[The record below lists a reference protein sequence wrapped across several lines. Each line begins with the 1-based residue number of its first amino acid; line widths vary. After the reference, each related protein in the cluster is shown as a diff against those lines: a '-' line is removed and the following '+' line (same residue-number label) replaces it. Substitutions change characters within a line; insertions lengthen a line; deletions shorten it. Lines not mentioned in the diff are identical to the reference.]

1 MKLIEKLRALPP
13 KQKWLLIGGAAAALV
28 LVVGLIL
35 LLTLG
40 GGKQPAGGDASYTV
54 EVANEAGTPL
64 PGVEVYL
71 YRDKSL
77 SDLINFAKTD
87 EAGRVTFT
95 TDATGCV
102 VVLESVP
109 AGYEAEAYYA
119 LSGETTRIVLKA
131 VLQTDVDLSKV
142 TYRLGDMIH
151 DFKFT
156 DGAGKEYVLSQLL
169 QEKKAVVLNF
179 WYTNCGP
186 CASEFP
192 YLQTAYDK
200 YKDSIALLAVDP
212 GVGGDDNAAVA
223 QFATTHNLT
232 FPMMVCDPAWANA
245 MQIAGYPTTVVIDR
259 YGMITFVHTGA
270 ITEAETFETIFAF
283 YGAEEYTQTVADS
296 VDDLSAALSGS
307 TDTSDTSDTSDTG
320 TGDGTSADSPIEIGG
335 TLEFDASVPAG
346 GKTYYHVY
354 KVSGTTLTIQ
364 SKDAY
369 VEYEGKT
376 YNAQNGTV
384 SVPVTSPDVNTPVK
398 LAIGNNGS
406 SAATFKVFFTYP
418 GGTLSNPFELKM
430 GDLTTNIQ
438 KGNDQGVVYTY
449 TATDNGT
456 VEMYV
461 TSATSGVRYDF
472 VLYNLNT
479 YANRTLDEDAEEA
492 NGRQVVS
499 VAVNKGDVLQVTVSV
514 LPDENNEYPAATIKS
529 NLTFKKSSGP
539 TTSAKPKDV
548 TYSAT
553 VKDTDGKAV
562 SGVSLQFAVGDSKK
576 SATTNASGAASAV
589 LPFGDC
595 TVTVTVPAG
604 YIAERLSYTMNA
616 VQPSVQIVLE
626 KEPEQD
632 VSEGTV
638 PTDYTVKV
646 LDGSGKPQTGVT
658 VQFYLGDEKK
668 AEQKVDSQGVAK
680 VTLTDATYTI
690 RLTGTDLRY
699 DQKAAVVSVSAPS
712 VELLLAPYYSK
723 DAYELVGDPA
733 TGKNVRAYF
742 VTAGTMYVDLKPGE
756 RNYFLFAPE
765 EPGTYRITT
774 TSTYAKVGYYG
785 GSVHFVQANNLAED
799 LTNNAFTV
807 SAREV
812 GPTFVLGVDA
822 ATNISGTIMHVTR
835 IGDPEWSIAD
845 EPWHEYTA
853 THTPKPYTLTL
864 GSGQSLTNF
873 DLTADKYTLVY
884 NDSDG
889 FYHLDSKTGPVVYLR
904 FNDKAPYI
912 SFQQI
917 LSSFHISAYL
927 YDTNGDFLRKE
938 EYTACVQEYVN
949 NMDSTHGVYPLTKDL
964 EYILKQYGKHQ
975 GWWDPNSPTYLFAEA
990 GDVNLDLAWMFA
1002 LCYVK

>member
-35 LLTLG
+35 LLTLS
-40 GGKQPAGGDASYTV
+40 GGKQPASGDVSYTV

-64 PGVEVYL
+64 AGVEVYL
-71 YRDKSL
+71 YKDRSL

-95 TDATGCV
+95 TDASGCV
-102 VVLESVP
+102 VALKDVP
-109 AGYEAEAYYA
+109 AGYETEEYYV
-119 LSGETTRIVLKA
+119 LSGEVTRIVLKA

-156 DGAGKEYVLSQLL
+156 DGAGNEYVLSQLL

-186 CASEFP
+186 CATEFP

-212 GVGGDDNAAVA
+212 CVGGDDNAAVA

-232 FPMMVCDPAWANA
+232 FPMMVCDPDWANA
-245 MQIAGYPTTVVIDR
+245 MQLIGYPTTVVIDR
-259 YGMITFVHTGA
+259 YGMITFMHAGM
-270 ITEAETFETIFAF
+270 ITEAATFETIFAF

-320 TGDGTSADSPIEIGG
+320 TGDGTSADSPIEIGS
-335 TLEFDASVPAG
+335 TLEFDAVVPAK
-346 GKTYYHVY
+346 GKTHYHVY
-354 KVSGTTLTIQ
+354 RVSGTTLNIE

-369 VEYEGKT
+369 VEY
-376 YNAQNGTV
+376 NGTVYNPKNGVV
-384 SVPVTSPDVNTPVK
+384 SVPVTSPDVNTPVV
-398 LAIGNNGS
+398 LAIGNNGGS
-406 SAATFKVFFTYP
+406 EATFKVTFTYP
-418 GGTLSNPFELKM
+418 GGSLSNPYELKM
-430 GDLTTNIQ
+430 GDLTTNIA

-449 TATDNGT
+449 TAADSGT
-456 VEMYV
+456 VEMYI
-461 TSATSGVRYDF
+461 TSATSGVKYDF
-472 VLYNLNT
+472 ALYNLNT
-479 YANRTLDEDAEEA
+479 YANRTLDEDAVDA

-499 VAVNKGDVLQVTVSV
+499 IAVNKGDVLQVTVSV

-539 TTSAKPKDV
+539 TTTAKPKDV
-548 TYSAT
+548 TYSVT
-553 VKDTDGKAV
+553 VKDQDGKAV
-562 SGVSLQFAVGDSKK
+562 SGVALEFAVEDSKK
-576 SATTNASGAASAV
+576 SATTNASGVASAV

-595 TVTVTVPAG
+595 TVTMTVPAG
-604 YIAERLSYTMNA
+604 YIAERLSYTMDGI
-616 VQPSVQIVLE
+616 QPSVQILLE

-632 VSEGTV
+632 TSEGTL

-646 LDGSGKPQTGVT
+646 VDGAGKAPTGVT

-668 AEQKVDSQGVAK
+668 AEQKVDGQGVAK
-680 VTLTDATYTI
+680 VTLTDATYTVK
-690 RLTGTDLRY
+690 LTGTDLRY
-699 DQKAAVVSVSAPS
+699 DEKAAVVSPSAPS

-723 DAYELVGDPA
+723 DTYELVSDPL
-733 TGKNVRAYF
+733 TGKNVRAYS
-742 VTAGTMYVDLKPGE
+742 VPAGTMFVDLKPGE

-774 TSTYAKVGYYG
+774 TNTYAKVGYYG
-785 GSVHFVQANNLAED
+785 GSIHYVQSINLAED
-799 LTNNAFTV
+799 LSNNAFTV
-807 SAREV
+807 SVREV
-812 GPTFVLGVDA
+812 GPVFVLGVDA
-822 ATNISGTIMHVTR
+822 ATNISGTIMHITR
-835 IGDPEWSIAD
+835 VGDPEWTVDD
-845 EPWHEYTA
+845 EPWHEYTGSY
-853 THTPKPYTLTL
+853 TPKPYTLTL
-864 GSGQSLTNF
+864 SGSQSLTNF

-884 NDSDG
+884 NESDG
-889 FYHLDSKTGPVVYLR
+889 YYHLNTKTGPIVYLR
-904 FNDKAPYI
+904 FNDKAPYV
-912 SFQQI
+912 SFADI
-917 LSSFHISAYL
+917 LSKFHVAAYL

-938 EYTACVQEYVN
+938 EYSTCMTNYVSN
-949 NMDSTHGVYPLTKDL
+949 ADATHGVYPLTKDL
-964 EYILKQYGKHQ
+964 EYIIKQYGQHQ

-990 GDVNLDLAWMFA
+990 GNVNLDLAWMFA